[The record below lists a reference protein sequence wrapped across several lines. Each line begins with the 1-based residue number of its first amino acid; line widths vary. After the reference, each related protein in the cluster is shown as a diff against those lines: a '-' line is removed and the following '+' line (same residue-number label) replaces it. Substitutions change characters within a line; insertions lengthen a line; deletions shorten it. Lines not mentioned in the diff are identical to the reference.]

1 MALTAAER
9 MKLSRDRRK
18 KDYTRLDIML
28 LNKDAETLAKVT
40 KEKDITKAEFVTA
53 LLNGNAVTNSNSVTL
68 GFLNENKE
76 LKKQVNHQNQLIYEL
91 NKQPLAKKNNDLTI
105 ETNNA
110 VKELEQYKEA
120 NIKLVLQRDRALQ
133 QAIKLEGNISIL
145 KADNKGLER
154 SLKDQMDKEFNC
166 MIITKAGTRCKSN
179 GLYKAEWH
187 GIEIRVCG
195 QHNAIINTQ

>member
-68 GFLNENKE
+68 DALNENKE
-76 LKKQVNHQNQLIYEL
+76 LKTKV
-91 NKQPLAKKNNDLTI
+91 NDLTI
-105 ETNNA
+105 ANNE
-110 VKELEQYKEA
+110 VVIELESYKQT
-120 NIKLVLQRDRALQ
+120 NLKLVLERDTALQ
-133 QAIKLEGNISIL
+133 KASKYKSKASIL
-145 KADNKGLER
+145 KADNTGLER
-154 SLKDQMDKEFNC
+154 SLQKQHEKDYNC
-166 MIITKAGTRCKSN
+166 MMITKAGTRCKAN
-179 GLYKAEWH
+179 GVHKAIVQ
-187 GIEIRVCG
+187 GIEIRICG
-195 QHNAIINTQ
+195 SHNKIINTQQDG